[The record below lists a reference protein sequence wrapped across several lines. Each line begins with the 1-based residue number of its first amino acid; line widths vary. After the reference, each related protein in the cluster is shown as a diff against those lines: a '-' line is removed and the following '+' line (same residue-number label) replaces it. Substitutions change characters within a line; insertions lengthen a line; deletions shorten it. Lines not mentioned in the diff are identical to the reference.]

1 MIEEAF
7 DSIKKL
13 FASQPR
19 TMMDIS
25 KRVTSSFGISIGTGL
40 SLESLFKP
48 THPRYDEQRPIP
60 EKVKLE
66 NYNVF
71 AVNLMSIA
79 RNIVDSCSQISND
92 FLEVL
97 KCKEFEDTIC
107 EEVNI
112 IEGLM
117 FGMNTKLMVYL
128 PDYDYISNSLNKG
141 KIDTFTKV
149 AAKNLQIYRTL
160 SKMQFSKLG
169 VKLIRGNKLYKLP
182 FRASDKILM
191 YTTYSSD
198 LLNPYNIKLLE
209 SHTGVVVDKENFNKR
224 YKKLGDKPFNMLP
237 FDEVLLYLLGD
248 TVTSMLCTHG
258 EKVRKLIYKK
268 ATEKNWTPKTSIL
281 TIVGELKKEKEI
293 MDAMRNFSRLY

>member
-1 MIEEAF
+1 MMEEAF

-13 FASQPR
+13 FTSQPK
-19 TMMDIS
+19 TKMDIT

-48 THPRYDEQRPIP
+48 THPRYDENRPIP

-66 NYNVF
+66 NYTVF

-79 RNIVDSCSQISND
+79 RNIVDSCSQLTND
-92 FLEVL
+92 YLEVL

-107 EEVNI
+107 EEINI

-128 PDYDYISNSLNKG
+128 TDYDYISNSLNRG

-160 SKMQFSKLG
+160 SRMNFSKLG
-169 VKLIRGNKLYKLP
+169 VKLVRGNKLYRLP
-182 FRASDKILM
+182 FKASDNILM
-191 YTTYSSD
+191 YTTYSND
-198 LLNPYNIKLLE
+198 LLNQYKIKLLE
-209 SHTGVVVDKENFNKR
+209 SHTGVVIEKENFNKR
-224 YKKLGDKPFNMLP
+224 YKKLSDKPYNMLP

-258 EKVRKLIYKK
+258 EKVRKIIYNKAVEKK
-268 ATEKNWTPKTSIL
+268 WTPKTSIL
-281 TIVGELKKEKEI
+281 TIVNELRKEKEV